1 MLYYSNL
8 QGRAVAK
15 LANVA
20 HRKHHSKLNRAVV
33 TYLWPMSLFPPPF
46 LLFSS
51 SQPVFSLPFF
61 FSLFWN
67 WLSSTITKT
76 LGSDWLTGNRRGR
89 AQCDWGGLD
98 LRTDPERNMMYV
110 MLFYSRWETIS
121 GWRGLLQ
128 KNWLVAFQF
137 CVKWCATQIE
147 KHATCKQMHTRLHFR
162 RGDVCTLGPW
172 PSSVAQD
179 KRSCP
184 TKELYT

>member
-1 MLYYSNL
+1 MLSIFPMLYYSNL

-89 AQCDWGGLD
+89 AQCDWGGVGSAD
-98 LRTDPERNMMYV
+98 RP
-110 MLFYSRWETIS
+110 
-121 GWRGLLQ
+121 G
-128 KNWLVAFQF
+128 
-137 CVKWCATQIE
+137 E
-147 KHATCKQMHTRLHFR
+147 KHDVRNAVLQSMRDHFWLE
-162 RGDVCTLGPW
+162 G
-172 PSSVAQD
+172 SVA
-179 KRSCP
+179 KKLAGSIPVLREMVCNP
-184 TKELYT
+184 NRETRHM

>member
-1 MLYYSNL
+1 
-8 QGRAVAK
+8 
-15 LANVA
+15 
-20 HRKHHSKLNRAVV
+20 
-33 TYLWPMSLFPPPF
+33 MSLFPPPF

-61 FSLFWN
+61 SPCFETDCLLPSQRHLVLIDWQVTEEEEHSVTGGVGSADRPGEKHDVRNAVLQSMRDHFW
-67 WLSSTITKT
+67 LE
-76 LGSDWLTGNRRGR
+76 GSV
-89 AQCDWGGLD
+89 AK
-98 LRTDPERNMMYV
+98 
-110 MLFYSRWETIS
+110 
-121 GWRGLLQ
+121 